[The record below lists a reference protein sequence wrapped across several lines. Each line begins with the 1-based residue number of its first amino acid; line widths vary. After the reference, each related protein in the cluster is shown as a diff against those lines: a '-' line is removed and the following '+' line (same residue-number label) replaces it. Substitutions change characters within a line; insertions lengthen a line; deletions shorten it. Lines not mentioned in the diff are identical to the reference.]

1 MVGQGVQIKEEK
13 IVTTEKE
20 IVIIRKR
27 KSTQEIVSLN
37 KEKK

>member
-1 MVGQGVQIKEEK
+1 VGQGVQIKEEK